1 MSSIFIKITDP
12 SYKGMDTLDK
22 SSELD
27 EKIFDIVMKYGLHPM
42 AIQHQPTLFAD
53 FIELKEECLKKC
65 TADEVMKA
73 LEIDKYEI
81 TTSEY
86 SQIRSIMNILNKLQ

>member
-12 SYKGMDTLDK
+12 SYKGIDTLDK

-81 TTSEY
+81 TTADELQNNSF
-86 SQIRSIMNILNKLQ
+86 SNIMKNL